1 MDVSPELVRQ
11 ARFRQHRRGYD
22 PLEVDA
28 FLDRLADAIGDLQ
41 DQLAAAVARTSG
53 SDGSA
58 ALEEVHERARA
69 VPLTDAGAL
78 GDELEALRARAE
90 ELRVRMADGL
100 RQQLAWLEGP
110 EAQLPVPP
118 AAQADV
124 ADGDRPV
131 TRPDP
136 EDDRPR
142 NGGALAAAAV
152 GDPYL
157 AELQRA
163 FTDDEPLGPRDHR
176 PHGDATGGGDHDRVE
191 RGVSG
196 LDLAPASVFRRRK
209 RRSD

>member
-22 PLEVDA
+22 PTEVDA
-28 FLDRLADAIGDLQ
+28 FLDRLAEAIGDLQ

-53 SDGSA
+53 SNGSA
-58 ALEEVHERARA
+58 ALEAANERARA
-69 VPLTDAGAL
+69 MPQTDAGPL

-90 ELRVRMADGL
+90 ELRVRMVDGL

-110 EAQLPVPP
+110 EARLPVPP
-118 AAQADV
+118 AAQGAS
-124 ADGDRPV
+124 DGEQPAA
-131 TRPDP
+131 TLDP
-136 EDDRPR
+136 EDERPAD
-142 NGGALAAAAV
+142 GGALAAAAA

-176 PHGDATGGGDHDRVE
+176 PHDHATGGGDHERVE

-209 RRSD
+209 RRGD

>member
-53 SDGSA
+53 SNGSA
-58 ALEEVHERARA
+58 ALEAANERARA
-69 VPLTDAGAL
+69 MPLTDGGQL
-78 GDELEALRARAE
+78 GDELDALRARAE

-100 RQQLAWLEGP
+100 RDQLAWLEGP
-110 EAQLPVPP
+110 DARLPVPP
-118 AAQADV
+118 APGTGA
-124 ADGDRPV
+124 GDERAL
-131 TRPDP
+131 DP
-136 EDDRPR
+136 EDERPGD
-142 NGGALAAAAV
+142 GGALAAAAA

-176 PHGDATGGGDHDRVE
+176 PHDDSGGDGDHERVE